1 MNTFFNK
8 KIQGIKDITSNTP
21 IEKDEIDINL
31 RYIKTNF
38 NKNINLILFEIIFL
52 ILPLKI
58 ISEYYIE
65 IKVNEI
71 GYNQM
76 G

>member
-8 KIQGIKDITSNTP
+8 KNQDIKDITVNTP

-31 RYIKTNF
+31 RYIKANF
-38 NKNINLILFEIIFL
+38 NKNINLILFGIIFL

-58 ISEYYIE
+58 ISEHYIE
-65 IKVNEI
+65 IKGN
-71 GYNQM
+71 
-76 G
+76 